1 MKTELSFQ
9 LKEGNPYGYGK
20 FVFEDLQVNPENKE
34 PITYKSLKLYLNGA
48 MYQNTIE
55 NWAGIKADANDLFET
70 VLNAYFRKDLS
81 SFEPMRPEWSDC
93 FSCLEE
99 EYTKWEW
106 IQEDNTLLEFPQI
119 SYGEITVWQMDFIL
133 PDCYYASEKDG
144 DRVLLLDDK
153 RGIISDVEA
162 LITGQLYQDTGA
174 VLCGDKECIY
184 QSDNIKYF
192 IEAEGKDDL
201 IEAYKE
207 SKEEQ
212 ER

>member
-9 LKEGNPYGYGK
+9 LKEGNPYGNGT

-34 PITYKSLKLYLNGA
+34 PITYKSLKLYLNGEA
-48 MYQNTIE
+48 YQNTIE
-55 NWAGIKADANDLFET
+55 NWAGVKADANDLLET

-81 SFEPMRPEWSDC
+81 SFEPMRPEWKEH

-99 EYTKWEW
+99 TYTKRM
-106 IQEDNTLLEFPQI
+106 EDNTLLEFPQI
-119 SYGEITVWQMDFIL
+119 SYGEITAWQMDFIL

-162 LITGQLYQDTGA
+162 LITGQLYQDAGA

>member
-9 LKEGNPYGYGK
+9 LKEGNPYGNGT
-20 FVFEDLQVNPENKE
+20 FVFEDLQVNSENKE
-34 PITYKSLKLYLNGA
+34 PITYKSLKLYLNGEA
-48 MYQNTIE
+48 YQNTIE
-55 NWAGIKADANDLFET
+55 NWAGVKADANDLLAT

-81 SFEPMRPEWSDC
+81 SFEPMRPEWKEH

-99 EYTKWEW
+99 TYTKRM
-106 IQEDNTLLEFPQI
+106 EDNTLLEFPQI